1 MDSYCY
7 LFFNR
12 VNGIRKRN
20 WMLIRNLS
28 RSQQVEN
35 EGIVGISI
43 SIVSRE
49 ESLEHHFPSFP
60 RGEKIYIYTVN
71 ISSNVLTKRWTK
83 SLGIQRSLFSLPLSL
98 RGRAKLAST
107 IFPIKKSAKFA
118 LPVLASPPLLLRK
131 REKDS
136 REEEGGRKKGVYTG
150 GGRGVSRR

>member
-1 MDSYCY
+1 MEFVNKTGS
-7 LFFNR
+7 LF
-12 VNGIRKRN
+12 GICVDRN
-20 WMLIRNLS
+20 KLKMRELLEYRFLSFRGKNLW
-28 RSQQVEN
+28 N
-35 EGIVGISI
+35 IIS
-43 SIVSRE
+43 
-49 ESLEHHFPSFP
+49 LLFH
-60 RGEKIYIYTVN
+60 GEKIYIYIVN

>member
-20 WMLIRNLS
+20 WILIRNLS

-49 ESLEHHFPSFP
+49 HHFSSFP
-60 RGEKIYIYTVN
+60 RGENIYIYTVN

>member
-1 MDSYCY
+1 MEFVNETGS
-7 LFFNR
+7 LF
-12 VNGIRKRN
+12 GICLDRN
-20 WMLIRNLS
+20 KLKMRELLEYRFLSFRGKNLW
-28 RSQQVEN
+28 N
-35 EGIVGISI
+35 IIS
-43 SIVSRE
+43 
-49 ESLEHHFPSFP
+49 LLFH
-60 RGEKIYIYTVN
+60 GEKIYIYIYTVN